1 METQGFYK
9 KEKDNLLYAQNS
21 VLNSEYQ
28 LFKELK
34 DEYNYPIDGWY
45 WFDSED
51 DVYVFFSIEKPL
63 DYSSGFIF

>member
-9 KEKDNLLYAQNS
+9 KENDNLIYSQNL

-51 DVYVFFSIEKPL
+51 DAYVFFNIEKPL
-63 DYSSGFIF
+63 E

>member
-9 KEKDNLLYAQNS
+9 KENDNLIYSQNL

-28 LFKELK
+28 LLKELK

-51 DVYVFFSIEKPL
+51 DVYVFFNIEKP
-63 DYSSGFIF
+63 IIE

>member
-9 KEKDNLLYAQNS
+9 KENDNLIYAQNL

-51 DVYVFFSIEKPL
+51 DAYVFFSIEKP
-63 DYSSGFIF
+63 IIE

>member
-9 KEKDNLLYAQNS
+9 KENDNLIYAQNL

-51 DVYVFFSIEKPL
+51 DVYVFFNIEKP
-63 DYSSGFIF
+63 IIE

>member
-9 KEKDNLLYAQNS
+9 KENDNLIYAQNL

-51 DVYVFFSIEKPL
+51 DVYVFFNIEKPL
-63 DYSSGFIF
+63 E